1 MARTKKTTT
10 TTKATTNSKS
20 VKETKTMAK
29 ATTSTKKATTKTTT
43 KATVNKVNVKETKD
57 MVKETK
63 TMTMELS
70 AEEIKAIEE
79 MRAGKKPATK
89 VATKAKGAKAEENNF
104 DKDLYYSIAETLG
117 VLGKNG
123 VFKVA
128 RPVVYKLME
137 LDKIKKSDITKA
149 QAEIVEIAKA
159 KNLGWLLEKLGVEV
173 EDEAEDVDVTDEEVA
188 L

>member
-1 MARTKKTTT
+1 MARRGRKPNS
-10 TTKATTNSKS
+10 TKATTNSKS

-29 ATTSTKKATTKTTT
+29 ATSTKKTTT
-43 KATVNKVNVKETKD
+43 KATVNKVNAKETKD

-70 AEEIKAIEE
+70 TEEIKAIEA
-79 MRAGKKPATK
+79 MRAGKTVEKKTATK
-89 VATKAKGAKAEENNF
+89 VATKAKATKTENKEF
-104 DKDLYYSIAETLG
+104 DSDLYYSIAETLG

-123 VFKVA
+123 VYKVA

-149 QAEIVEIAKA
+149 KDEIIAIAKE
-159 KNLGWLLEKLGVEV
+159 KNFGWLLEKLGVEN
-173 EDEAEDVDVTDEEVA
+173 EAEEVDVDFEDIA
-188 L
+188 Q